1 MSFATE
7 LRPSRRTRPFVAVV
21 CDVPLLGE
29 AVRSALEFAEV
40 QTFAASGG
48 DLDGL
53 LRWLHADAIVVDSAA
68 AADEAAAFAREH
80 ELPLVHLSVEER
92 VLRLFRRG
100 VWQVVGDGEGPTPE
114 AIRNVV
120 AGALFAR
127 TGAAW

>member
-1 MSFATE
+1 
-7 LRPSRRTRPFVAVV
+7 VV

-29 AVRSALEFAEV
+29 AMRSALEFADV

-53 LRWLHADAIVVDSAA
+53 VRWVRPDALIVDSAVA
-68 AADEAAAFAREH
+68 AEEAAGFTPEH
-80 ELPLVHLSVEER
+80 ELPVVYLSVDER
-92 VLRLFRRG
+92 MLRLYRRG
-100 VWQVVGDGEGPTPE
+100 VWEIVVDNGEGPSPE

-127 TGAAW
+127 AGGAR